1 MSKIQGYQII
11 DIKISE
17 LPATGLAYLTALVE
31 VKGCTFAASV
41 KLDTTKPDPFTEA
54 RGRAVTEALR
64 ESERSDLALYGRHAP
79 RPAGNGSWGKKGK
92 TPTQCRKCGQD
103 IILLKNDND
112 QWVRVVPAS
121 YSPGDEKYCPEK
133 HKNHDAVCGK
143 QAQTTKPQPQAKK
156 EQATNPP
163 PPERISDKQ
172 KEWLIKRFQRTGW
185 AIGEQALFIQNA
197 AGRTSALE
205 DLSRAEAKKV
215 IDSLAEVTAA

>member
-1 MSKIQGYQII
+1 MRSFLVAHPDHIITKQKKRKEHTMSKIQGYQII

-79 RPAGNGSWGKKGK
+79 RPAGDGSWGKKGK

-103 IILLKNDND
+103 IILHC
-112 QWVRVVPAS
+112 V
-121 YSPGDEKYCPEK
+121 G
-133 HKNHDAVCGK
+133 
-143 QAQTTKPQPQAKK
+143 
-156 EQATNPP
+156 
-163 PPERISDKQ
+163 
-172 KEWLIKRFQRTGW
+172 
-185 AIGEQALFIQNA
+185 
-197 AGRTSALE
+197 
-205 DLSRAEAKKV
+205 
-215 IDSLAEVTAA
+215 